1 MQPVPSRF
9 LIRLARKCLHHPGV
23 PLAKGDCLL
32 DLSSEFTLANL
43 CGLDGQEEFAELRMC
58 WNAQGLGIQAT
69 IKGKKQPPEGDQTRP
84 RSSDGITLWID
95 TRDSRSS
102 HRATRYCHQF
112 HFLASGAGP
121 DREDACFVQSKIH
134 RALQDAP
141 FCNPSEIM
149 FRCNTEPGGYFM
161 EAFLPA
167 QALAGYDSE
176 ECPRLGF
183 CIQVHDRELG
193 NQIYDSTLDFPFSED
208 PSLWSQLIL
217 VHPDQAE
224 KSTKKKAGKASIL
237 KVDKPAKKELE
248 S

>member
-9 LIRLARKCLHHPGV
+9 LVRLARKCLNHPNV
-23 PLAKGDCLL
+23 PLAKGDALL
-32 DLSSEFTLANL
+32 DLSSEFTIASL
-43 CGLDGQEEFAELRMC
+43 CGLDGQEEFAELRIC
-58 WNAQGLGIQAT
+58 WNTQGLGFQAT
-69 IKGKKQPPEGDQTRP
+69 ITGKKQPPEGDNTRP
-84 RSSDGITLWID
+84 RSSDGITIWID

-121 DREDACFVQSKIH
+121 DREDPCFVQSKIH

-149 FRCNTEPGGYFM
+149 FRCTNEPSGYFM
-161 EAFLPA
+161 EAFLPS

-176 ECPRLGF
+176 ECPRLGV

-193 NQIYDSTLDFPFSED
+193 DQIYDSTLDFPFSED

-217 VHPDQAE
+217 VHPDRDE
-224 KSTKKKAGKASIL
+224 KSAKKKVGKSSSRKA
-237 KVDKPAKKELE
+237 DKPSKKELE